1 MQWQNRSTQRQ
12 TEKWKTEIE
21 EVEGRSKDNVGK
33 EQSEED
39 IEEVDKRRREMD
51 GKKQWVGRW
60 LSPWLPPTLST
71 SLDLFPDNQLHKT
84 WYSSTHHSSLC
95 VIHHWKYLIG
105 GSILFFC
112 YIPQSWQGMACTL
125 TLPCLDTDEYFS
137 SPHWYF
143 RRVHIWVGVLIS
155 GWMALIAEL
164 CLNGGNL
171 RTKAEVGPH
180 NQQSHMQQKS
190 NKNTNRKQYFI
201 INTNIK
207 TCDKYKRQIP
217 RPRACGTI
225 SNLNVAARICQLI
238 WQLLFKQPTWSLFK
252 AIWWSKSAFPSKLEL
267 HLAWDKQQLELATCS
282 LLLSWGIC
290 YSYCESKFGRDSA
303 ALKLIE

>member
-1 MQWQNRSTQRQ
+1 MVKSSGWADDSRP
-12 TEKWKTEIE
+12 
-21 EVEGRSKDNVGK
+21 DY
-33 EQSEED
+33 
-39 IEEVDKRRREMD
+39 
-51 GKKQWVGRW
+51 
-60 LSPWLPPTLST
+60 PPTFST
-71 SLDLFPDNQLHKT
+71 SLNLFPDNQLHKT

-112 YIPQSWQGMACTL
+112 YIPQTWQGMACTL

-190 NKNTNRKQYFI
+190 NTNTNRKQFFYHI
-201 INTNIK
+201 YKHKNMWQIQKANTK
-207 TCDKYKRQIP
+207 TKSMRDNQQPQCRCK
-217 RPRACGTI
+217 
-225 SNLNVAARICQLI
+225 NLSTHMATSFQ
-238 WQLLFKQPTWSLFK
+238 TT
-252 AIWWSKSAFPSKLEL
+252 
-267 HLAWDKQQLELATCS
+267 HLVS
-282 LLLSWGIC
+282 V
-290 YSYCESKFGRDSA
+290 
-303 ALKLIE
+303 

>member
-1 MQWQNRSTQRQ
+1 MLQHPIKSKGHDAMTDQLKDKQRNGKLRLK
-12 TEKWKTEIE
+12 KWKEGQRIMWEKSRVRRILRRWTRG
-21 EVEGRSKDNVGK
+21 EGRWMVKSSGWADD
-33 EQSEED
+33 SRPD
-39 IEEVDKRRREMD
+39 Y
-51 GKKQWVGRW
+51 
-60 LSPWLPPTLST
+60 PPTLST
-71 SLDLFPDNQLHKT
+71 SLNLFPDNQLHKT

-112 YIPQSWQGMACTL
+112 YIPQTWQGMACTL

-180 NQQSHMQQKS
+180 NQQPHMQQKS
-190 NKNTNRKQYFI
+190 NKNTNK
-201 INTNIK
+201 
-207 TCDKYKRQIP
+207 DQIVKIQ
-217 RPRACGTI
+217 G
-225 SNLNVAARICQLI
+225 
-238 WQLLFKQPTWSLFK
+238 
-252 AIWWSKSAFPSKLEL
+252 
-267 HLAWDKQQLELATCS
+267 
-282 LLLSWGIC
+282 
-290 YSYCESKFGRDSA
+290 
-303 ALKLIE
+303 

>member
-1 MQWQNRSTQRQ
+1 
-12 TEKWKTEIE
+12 
-21 EVEGRSKDNVGK
+21 
-33 EQSEED
+33 
-39 IEEVDKRRREMD
+39 
-51 GKKQWVGRW
+51 
-60 LSPWLPPTLST
+60 
-71 SLDLFPDNQLHKT
+71 
-84 WYSSTHHSSLC
+84 
-95 VIHHWKYLIG
+95 
-105 GSILFFC
+105 
-112 YIPQSWQGMACTL
+112 MACTL

-225 SNLNVAARICQLI
+225 SNLNVAARIRQLI
-238 WQLLFKQPTWSLFK
+238 CKLIFKQPSL
-252 AIWWSKSAFPSKLEL
+252 
-267 HLAWDKQQLELATCS
+267 S
-282 LLLSWGIC
+282 LVG
-290 YSYCESKFGRDSA
+290 
-303 ALKLIE
+303 LKLSDEARVPFHQS